1 MPLDISTTKELEKIG
16 LSSIQIKKLETM
28 KAKPRP
34 LSTKVTGMGFD
45 PKLVSALPKNV
56 QALTKADLLALGG
69 WGSGK
74 KLSQAASKITVSEI
88 QQIRDVFGKGISGGV
103 GNPLATDIYCCCCP
117 CCCAAT
123 VTTPVSIKKEK
134 TLRA

>member
-1 MPLDISTTKELEKIG
+1 MPVDISASKQLEKIG
-16 LSSIQIKKLETM
+16 LSSIQIEKFQKL
-28 KAKPRP
+28 KATPRP
-34 LSTKVTGMGFD
+34 MSAKVTNMGFD
-45 PKLVSALPKNV
+45 PKLISTLPKNV

-69 WGSGK
+69 WGTSK
-74 KLSQAASKITVSEI
+74 RLSPAASKITVTDI
-88 QQIRDVFGKGISGGV
+88 QAIKDVFGRAVAGGA